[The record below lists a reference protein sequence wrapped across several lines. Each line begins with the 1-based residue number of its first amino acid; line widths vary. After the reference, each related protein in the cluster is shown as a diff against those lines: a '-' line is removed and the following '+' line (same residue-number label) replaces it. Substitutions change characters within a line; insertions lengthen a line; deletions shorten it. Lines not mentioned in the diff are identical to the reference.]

1 MATGL
6 EAGLYGSS
14 APFWDQRTELGPLC
28 RKLPLSR
35 CGWAGHAMGP
45 FPCHSVTA
53 ASNPKTDFLFKQKGW
68 DKPFN
73 SSLWCWG
80 YFKLSCVKC
89 FPVLKNDL
97 KFG

>member
-14 APFWDQRTELGPLC
+14 APFWDRRTELGPLC

-35 CGWAGHAMGP
+35 CGWAGHAMGL

-53 ASNPKTDFLFKQKGW
+53 ASNPKTDFVQTEGLGQAFQQLLVVLGIFQVELCKM
-68 DKPFN
+68 
-73 SSLWCWG
+73 
-80 YFKLSCVKC
+80 LSG
-89 FPVLKNDL
+89 P
-97 KFG
+97 